1 MHEPD
6 PRGGSRVAEAAARLV
21 PRARSPRGP
30 APQQPPGS
38 KRSLA
43 PVLDA
48 LTAFAAQAAGV
59 SRIDEL
65 CGVEGTA
72 ARLYFE
78 RFTAILCPDVRETFA
93 AVGPLDRSR
102 PPPGPARRPAPGLP
116 RALGQRPDGHLLLSE
131 PLSCGNAAGQK
142 RMNSSDDGS
151 DGVGRAAGQTQD
163 GPLIEPGAGAFP
175 GYPETCVDAVESTMR
190 ALWLRSV

>member
-65 CGVEGTA
+65 CGVEGTV

-102 PPPGPARRPAPGLP
+102 PPRDPLDALLP
-116 RALGQRPDGHLLLSE
+116 DCHALLANDLTATCCSVNLFH
-131 PLSCGNAAGQK
+131 A
-142 RMNSSDDGS
+142 
-151 DGVGRAAGQTQD
+151 
-163 GPLIEPGAGAFP
+163 
-175 GYPETCVDAVESTMR
+175 ETPQV
-190 ALWLRSV
+190 RSV